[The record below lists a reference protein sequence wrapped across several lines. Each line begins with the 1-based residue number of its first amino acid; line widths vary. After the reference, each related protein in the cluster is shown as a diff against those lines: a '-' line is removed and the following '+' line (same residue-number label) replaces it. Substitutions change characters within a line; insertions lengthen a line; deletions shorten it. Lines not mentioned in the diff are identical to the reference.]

1 MKSGNKV
8 VVNMGILYARMLVT
22 MGISLYATRLVLTAL
37 GAADYGVFNLIA
49 GLIAMLSFLNTA
61 MATSTQ
67 RYLSFYQGKSDL
79 AMQKR
84 VFSNSLVLHLGIGI
98 LIVAGLEIAG
108 LFLFNGF
115 LNIPADRIH
124 VAQMIYHFMSVT
136 VFFTIVA
143 VPFTGSLVAHENM
156 LWVAIVN
163 VVETLLKLGIAYLL
177 YVVTQDKLAV
187 YGLLTAGISIISLLM
202 YAVYCFYKYEDCTL
216 KGIFSI
222 DKKLMKELTS
232 FAGWNLFGSLCA
244 LGRAEGLAILLNIF
258 LGTVVNA
265 AFGIA
270 NQVAAQLNFFSF
282 TLLRAIN
289 PQIMKSE
296 GANNREKMLRLSM
309 IGSKFG
315 FFLLAFVAVPCI
327 FEMDAILHLWLSKVP
342 EYTVVFCSLMLCA
355 TLINQ
360 LTIGLQ
366 SAVQATGRVK
376 AYQMVVGSV
385 LLLALPLAYLLLK
398 LGYPP
403 YYVFIGYC
411 AVELIACTLRLF
423 FLRSIAGLSI
433 SLYCANVIFKIIIPL
448 SLLVLTCYLSVSY
461 LHFEFRFFFTGIAGV
476 LVFGTGIYLFGLCED
491 EKLFIKKMIPALLE
505 KLQAK
510 KRQLKHT

>member
-8 VVNMGILYARMLVT
+8 VMNMGVLYARMLIT

-37 GAADYGVFNLIA
+37 GAADYGLFNLIA

-67 RYLSFYQGKSDL
+67 RFLSFYQGKDDL
-79 AMQKR
+79 GMQKK
-84 VFSNSLVLHLGIGI
+84 VFSNSLILHLGIGI
-98 LIVAGLEIAG
+98 VIVAGLEIAG
-108 LFLFNGF
+108 LFLFDGF
-115 LNIPADRIH
+115 LNIPQDRIH
-124 VAQMIYHFMSVT
+124 IAQMIYHFMSLT
-136 VFFTIVA
+136 VFFTVIA

-156 LWVAIVN
+156 LWVAVVN

-177 YVVTQDKLAV
+177 YLVSEDKLAV
-187 YGLLTAGISIISLLM
+187 YGLLTAGISIVSFLL
-202 YAVYCFYKYEDCTL
+202 YAVYCFRKYPDCTL
-216 KGIFSI
+216 EGIFSV
-222 DKKLMKELTS
+222 DTKLIKELTS

-258 LGTVVNA
+258 LGTIVNA

-296 GANNREKMLRLSM
+296 GAANREKMLRLSM

-327 FEMDAILHLWLSKVP
+327 FEMNAILRLWLTKVP

-366 SAVQATGRVK
+366 SAVQATGKVK

-398 LGYPP
+398 LGYAP
-403 YYVFIGYC
+403 YYVFVGYC
-411 AVELIACTLRLF
+411 FVELIACTLRLF
-423 FLRSIAGLSI
+423 FLKSIAGLSI
-433 SLYCANVIFKIIIPL
+433 SLYFSNVIYKIIVPL
-448 SLLVLTCYLSVSY
+448 CLLILTCYLSVSY
-461 LHFEFRFFFTGIAGV
+461 LHFEFRFFFTGAAGV
-476 LVFGTGIYLFGLCED
+476 LVFATSIYLFGLCED
-491 EKLFIKKMIPALLE
+491 EKFFLKKMMSGFLD
-505 KLQAK
+505 KLHTK
-510 KRQLKHT
+510 KQLKHI

>member
-8 VVNMGILYARMLVT
+8 VMNMGILYARMLIT

-37 GAADYGVFNLIA
+37 GAADYGLFNLIA

-67 RYLSFYQGKSDL
+67 RYLSFYQGKNDL
-79 AMQKR
+79 SMQKK
-84 VFSNSLVLHLGIGI
+84 VFSNSLILHLGIGI
-98 LIVAGLEIAG
+98 LIVAGLETAG
-108 LFLFNGF
+108 LFLFDGF
-115 LNIPADRIH
+115 LNIPQDRIH
-124 VAQMIYHFMSVT
+124 VAQMIYHFMSLT
-136 VFFTIVA
+136 VFFTVLA

-177 YVVTQDKLAV
+177 YVVAQDKLAV
-187 YGLLTAGISIISLLM
+187 YGLLTAGISVISFLL
-202 YAVYCFYKYEDCTL
+202 YATYCFRKYEDCTL

-222 DKKLMKELTS
+222 DTKLMKELSS

-244 LGRAEGLAILLNIF
+244 LGRAEGLAILLNLF

-296 GANNREKMLRLSM
+296 GAANREKMLRLSM

-315 FFLLAFVAVPCI
+315 FFLLAFVAIPCI
-327 FEMDAILHLWLSKVP
+327 FEMNTILHLWLKNVP
-342 EYTVVFCSLMLCA
+342 DYTVVFCSLMLCA

-366 SAVQATGRVK
+366 SAVQATGKVK

-385 LLLALPLAYLLLK
+385 LLLALPLAYILLK
-398 LGYPP
+398 LEYPP
-403 YYVFIGYC
+403 HYVFIGYC
-411 AVELIACTLRLF
+411 LVELVACTLRLF
-423 FLRSIAGLSI
+423 FLKGIAGLSI
-433 SLYCANVIFKIIIPL
+433 SLYFSNVIYKMIIPL
-448 SLLVLTCYLSVSY
+448 CLLILTCYLSVSY
-461 LHFEFRFFFTGIAGV
+461 LHFEFRFLFTGLAGI
-476 LVFGTGIYLFGLCED
+476 LVFSASIYLFGLCED
-491 EKLFIKKMIPALLE
+491 EKTFLKKMILNMFD
-505 KLQAK
+505 KWHSK
-510 KRQLKHT
+510 KQLKHI